1 MSLKTPVIAVFDI
14 GKTNKKVFLWSTT
27 FEMVFEKQQTFD
39 EIVDED
45 GFACEDLEALQQW
58 IVSTFTE
65 LCQMPEF
72 DLIGLNF
79 SAYGASFVYVDRM
92 GEPVAPL
99 YNYLKPVFKDF
110 SYADF
115 GGESEFA
122 RKTASPILGNLNSGL
137 QVYGS
142 TFKPFWPE
150 VFKALHFPNYLA
162 SLFTGKFLSEITSI
176 GCHTAL
182 WDFDKGQYHHWVS
195 VIEDK
200 LAPISS
206 LANLEID
213 GIKYGLGLHDSSAA
227 LVPYLRSMSSDFV
240 LLSTGTW
247 CIAMHPFN
255 GSPLTSDEL
264 ANDVLCYL
272 QPNGKPVKASR
283 LFGGHFHEEQ
293 VARMEKH
300 FGGSFKDCRFS
311 DTVFELN
318 PRESSSVF
326 ECAFASRDL
335 NDFPDLTS
343 AYDQFMVD
351 LVGQQIFSLNLL
363 LKDAP
368 VKQLLVDGGFSKNEW
383 YMRLLA
389 RAFPTLEVYAAEV
402 AQASALGAAL
412 LVYEGETPNNLIQKK
427 RY

>member
-1 MSLKTPVIAVFDI
+1 MRLRTPVIAVFDI
-14 GKTNKKVFLWSTT
+14 GKTNKKVFLWSTS
-27 FEMVFEKQQTFD
+27 FEIVFEKQQTFD

-45 GFACEDLEALQQW
+45 GFACEDLGALQQW
-58 IVSTFTE
+58 IVSTFTA
-65 LCQMPEF
+65 LCQLPEF
-72 DLIGLNF
+72 EIIGLNF
-79 SAYGASFVYVDRM
+79 SAYGASFVYVNGAGD
-92 GEPVAPL
+92 PVAPL
-99 YNYLKPVFKDF
+99 YNYLKPVSTPFP
-110 SYADF
+110 YVDF
-115 GGESEFA
+115 GGEDAFA

-137 QVYGS
+137 QVYAS
-142 TFKPFWPE
+142 TFRPFWAE

-162 SLFTGKFLSEITSI
+162 SLFSGKLHTDITSI

-182 WDFDKGQYHHWVS
+182 WDFDLGQYHPWVAT
-195 VIEDK
+195 IEDK
-200 LAPISS
+200 LAPISFAS
-206 LANLEID
+206 FEEID
-213 GIKYGLGLHDSSAA
+213 GITYGLGLHDSSAA
-227 LVPYLRSMSSDFV
+227 LVPYLRCISDDFV

-255 GSPLTSDEL
+255 ESPLTADEL
-264 ANDVLCYL
+264 AQDVLCFL

-293 VARMEKH
+293 VARLEAH
-300 FGGSFKDCRFS
+300 FGGSFKDLTFS
-311 DTVFELN
+311 EQVFSLT
-318 PRESSSVF
+318 SAGSSVF
-326 ECAFASRDL
+326 ESAFAARDL
-335 NDFPDLTS
+335 TDFPDLAS

-368 VKQLLVDGGFSKNEW
+368 VKQLLVDGGFSRNEW

-389 RAFPTLEVYAAEV
+389 HAFPKLEVYAAEV

-412 LVYEGETPNNLIQKK
+412 MVYTGETPKDLIQLK

>member
-1 MSLKTPVIAVFDI
+1 MGLRTPVIAVFDI
-14 GKTNKKVFLWSTT
+14 GKTNKKVFLWNTA
-27 FEMVFEKQQTFD
+27 FQIVFEKQQVFP
-39 EIVDED
+39 ELMDED
-45 GFACEDLEALQQW
+45 GFPCEDLASLQTW
-58 IVSTFTE
+58 IVSSFME
-65 LCQMPEF
+65 ICQNPEF
-72 DLIGLNF
+72 KLIGLNF
-79 SAYGASFVYVDRM
+79 SAYGASFVYVDRT

-99 YNYLKPVFKDF
+99 YNYLKPFELDF
-110 SYADF
+110 PYANY
-115 GGESEFA
+115 GGEAEFA

-137 QVYGS
+137 QVYAARL
-142 TFKPFWPE
+142 KPFWSE
-150 VFKALHFPNYLA
+150 VFKAFHFPNYLA

-182 WDFDKGQYHHWVS
+182 WDFDTGNYHPWVDR
-195 VIEDK
+195 IEDR
-200 LAPISS
+200 LAPIS
-206 LANLEID
+206 AQAFEKID
-213 GIKYGLGLHDSSAA
+213 GVNYGLGLHDSSAA
-227 LVPYLRSMSSDFV
+227 LVPYLRSVSDEFV

-255 GSPLTSDEL
+255 ESPLTSKEL
-264 ANDVLCYL
+264 AQDVLCYL
-272 QPNGKPVKASR
+272 QPNGKLVKASR

-300 FGGSFKDCRFS
+300 FGGSFKELKFTER
-311 DTVFELN
+311 VFDLKAA
-318 PRESSSVF
+318 SSSVF

-335 NDFPDLTS
+335 DDFEDLAS

-351 LVGQQIFSLNLL
+351 LVGQQICSLNLL
-363 LKDAP
+363 LNDAP

-389 RAFPTLEVYAAEV
+389 RAYPAMEIYAAEV

-412 LVYEGETPNNLIQKK
+412 MVYEGETPKDLIQLK

>member
-27 FEMVFEKQQTFD
+27 FEIVFEKQQTFD

-45 GFACEDLEALQQW
+45 GFACEDLGALQQW
-58 IVSTFTE
+58 IVSTFAE
-65 LCQMPEF
+65 LCQLPEF
-72 DLIGLNF
+72 EIIGLNF
-79 SAYGASFVYVDRM
+79 SAYGASIVYVDRV
-92 GEPVAPL
+92 GEPLAPL
-99 YNYLKPVFKDF
+99 YNYLKPVSKSFP
-110 SYADF
+110 YTEY
-115 GGESEFA
+115 GGEDEFA

-137 QVYGS
+137 QVYES
-142 TFKPFWPE
+142 TFRSFWPE
-150 VFKALHFPNYLA
+150 VFKAVHFPNYLA
-162 SLFTGKFLSEITSI
+162 SLFTGRLVSEITSI

-182 WDFDKGQYHHWVS
+182 WDFDLGQYHPWVAT
-195 VIEDK
+195 IQDQ
-200 LAPISS
+200 LAPISTEAF
-206 LANLEID
+206 LPID
-213 GIKYGLGLHDSSAA
+213 GINYGLGLHDSSAA
-227 LVPYLRSMSSDFV
+227 LVPYLRSISDEFV

-255 GSPLTSDEL
+255 ESPLSAEEL
-264 ANDVLCYL
+264 AEDVLCYL

-293 VARMEKH
+293 VARMEAH
-300 FGGSFKDCRFS
+300 FGGSYHDLTFS
-311 DTVFELN
+311 ERVFSLSS
-318 PRESSSVF
+318 RSSSVF

-335 NDFPDLTS
+335 HDFPDLAS

-351 LVGQQIFSLNLL
+351 LVGQQLHSLNLL

-389 RAFPTLEVYAAEV
+389 HALPEVEVYAAEV

-412 LVYEGETPNNLIQKK
+412 MVYEGETPKDLIQLK
-427 RY
+427 RF

>member
-1 MSLKTPVIAVFDI
+1 MSVKTPVIAVFDI
-14 GKTNKKVFLWSTT
+14 GKTNKKVFLWSTS
-27 FEMVFEKQQTFD
+27 FEVVFEKQQHFV

-45 GFACEDLEALQQW
+45 GFACDDLTSLQQW

-65 LCQMPEF
+65 LSQMPEF
-72 DLIGLNF
+72 ELIGLNF

-99 YNYLKPVFKDF
+99 YNYLKPITSSFP
-110 SYADF
+110 YADF
-115 GGESEFA
+115 EGEEEFA

-142 TFKPFWPE
+142 TLKPFWPE

-182 WDFDKGQYHHWVS
+182 WDFDKGQYHPWVS
-195 VIEDK
+195 HIEEK
-200 LAPISS
+200 LAPISNEAS
-206 LANLEID
+206 LEID
-213 GIKYGLGLHDSSAA
+213 GIHYGLGLHDSSAA
-227 LVPYLRSMSSDFV
+227 LVPYLRSVSADFV

-255 GSPLTSDEL
+255 GSSLTSVEL

-300 FGGSFKDCRFS
+300 FGGSFTDLKFS
-311 DTVFELN
+311 DEIYELN
-318 PRESSSVF
+318 PRASSVF

-335 NDFPDLTS
+335 NDFPDLAS

-368 VKQLLVDGGFSKNEW
+368 VKQLLVDGGFSKNER

-389 RAFPTLEVYAAEV
+389 RAFPALEVYAAEV

-412 LVYEGETPNNLIQKK
+412 MVYKGETPKNLIQLK

>member
-1 MSLKTPVIAVFDI
+1 MSVKTPVIAVFDI
-14 GKTNKKVFLWSTT
+14 GKTNKKVFLWDTS
-27 FEMVFEKQQTFD
+27 FQIVFEKQQHFA
-39 EIVDED
+39 EMVDED
-45 GFACEDLEALQQW
+45 GFPCEDLPALQQW

-72 DLIGLNF
+72 ELIGLNF
-79 SAYGASFVYVDRM
+79 SAYGASFVYVDRT

-99 YNYLKPVFKDF
+99 YNYLKPMAAPFP
-110 SYADF
+110 YADF
-115 GGESEFA
+115 GGEAEFA

-137 QVYGS
+137 QVYAARS
-142 TFKPFWPE
+142 KPFWSE
-150 VFKALHFPNYLA
+150 VFKAFHFPNYLA

-182 WDFDKGQYHHWVS
+182 WDFDKGQYHPWVS
-195 VIEDK
+195 SIEDK
-200 LAPISS
+200 LAPIASE
-206 LANLEID
+206 ANIEID
-213 GIKYGLGLHDSSAA
+213 GINYGFGLHDSSAA
-227 LVPYLRSMSSDFV
+227 LVPYLRSISDEFV

-255 GSPLTSDEL
+255 ESPLTADEL

-293 VARMEKH
+293 LAMMEQH
-300 FGGSFKDCRFS
+300 FGGSFKDLKFS
-311 DTVFELN
+311 DEVYELK
-318 PRESSSVF
+318 SKASSVF
-326 ECAFASRDL
+326 ECAFASRNLTDFTDL
-335 NDFPDLTS
+335 AS

-351 LVGQQIFSLNLL
+351 LVGQQIYSLNLL
-363 LKDAP
+363 LKEAP

-389 RAFPTLEVYAAEV
+389 HAFPKLEVYAAEV

-412 LVYEGETPNNLIQKK
+412 MVYAGETPKDLIQLK

>member
-27 FEMVFEKQQTFD
+27 FEIVFEKQQTFD

-45 GFACEDLEALQQW
+45 GFACEDLGALQQW
-58 IVSTFTE
+58 IVSTFAE
-65 LCQMPEF
+65 LCQLPEF
-72 DLIGLNF
+72 EIIGLNF
-79 SAYGASFVYVDRM
+79 SAYGASIVYVDRV
-92 GEPVAPL
+92 GEPLAPL
-99 YNYLKPVFKDF
+99 YNYLKPVSKSFP
-110 SYADF
+110 YTEY
-115 GGESEFA
+115 GGEEEFA

-137 QVYGS
+137 QVYES
-142 TFKPFWPE
+142 TFRSFWPE
-150 VFKALHFPNYLA
+150 VFKAVHFPNYLA
-162 SLFTGKFLSEITSI
+162 SLFTGRLVSEITSI

-182 WDFDKGQYHHWVS
+182 WDFDLGQYHPWVAT
-195 VIEDK
+195 IQDQ
-200 LAPISS
+200 LAPISTEAF
-206 LANLEID
+206 LPID
-213 GIKYGLGLHDSSAA
+213 GINYGLGLHDSSAA
-227 LVPYLRSMSSDFV
+227 LVPYLRSISDEFV

-255 GSPLTSDEL
+255 ESPLSAEEL
-264 ANDVLCYL
+264 AEDVLCYL

-293 VARMEKH
+293 VARMEAH
-300 FGGSFKDCRFS
+300 FGGSYHDLTFS
-311 DTVFELN
+311 ERVFSLSS
-318 PRESSSVF
+318 RSSSVF

-335 NDFPDLTS
+335 HDFPDLAS

-351 LVGQQIFSLNLL
+351 LVGQQLHSLNLL

-389 RAFPTLEVYAAEV
+389 HALPEVEVYAAEV

-412 LVYEGETPNNLIQKK
+412 MVYEGETPKNLIQLK
-427 RY
+427 RF

>member
-1 MSLKTPVIAVFDI
+1 MSVKTPVIAVFDI
-14 GKTNKKVFLWSTT
+14 GKTNKKVFLWSTA
-27 FEMVFEKQQTFD
+27 FEIMFEKQQVFA
-39 EIVDED
+39 EIQDED
-45 GFACEDLEALQQW
+45 GFACEDLAALQQW
-58 IVSTFTE
+58 IVSTFAE

-72 DLIGLNF
+72 EIIGLNF
-79 SAYGASFVYVDRM
+79 SAYGASFVYVNRAGDPIA
-92 GEPVAPL
+92 PV
-99 YNYLKPVFKDF
+99 YNYLKPISTPFP
-110 SYADF
+110 YADY

-137 QVYGS
+137 QVREAS
-142 TFKPFWPE
+142 FKPFWLE

-162 SLFTGKFLSEITSI
+162 SLFTGRLVSEITSI

-182 WDFDKGQYHHWVS
+182 WDFDEGQYHPWIS
-195 VIEDK
+195 LIEDK
-200 LAPISS
+200 LAPISRE
-206 LANLEID
+206 AFQEID
-213 GIKYGLGLHDSSAA
+213 GINYGFGLHDSSAA
-227 LVPYLRSMSSDFV
+227 LVPYLRSVSDEFV

-255 GSPLTSDEL
+255 ESPLTSDGL

-293 VARMEKH
+293 VARMEAH
-300 FGGSFKDCRFS
+300 FGGSYQACVFS
-311 DTVFELN
+311 ERVFALSPAN
-318 PRESSSVF
+318 SSVF

-335 NDFPDLTS
+335 NDFPDLAS

-368 VKQLLVDGGFSKNEW
+368 VKQLLVDGGFSKNAW

-389 RAFPTLEVYAAEV
+389 HALVDIEVYAAEV

-412 LVYEGETPNNLIQKK
+412 LVYTGETPKNLVQLK

>member
-1 MSLKTPVIAVFDI
+1 MSLRTPVIAVFDI
-14 GKTNKKVFLWSTT
+14 GKTNKKVFLWNTA
-27 FEMVFEKQQTFD
+27 FLIVFEKQQHFA
-39 EIVDED
+39 EITDED
-45 GFACEDLEALQQW
+45 GFACEDLAALQQW

-65 LCQMPEF
+65 ICQMPEF
-72 DLIGLNF
+72 ELIGLNF

-99 YNYLKPVFKDF
+99 YNYLKPVSTPFP
-110 SYADF
+110 YADF

-137 QVYGS
+137 QVYAA
-142 TFKPFWPE
+142 TFKPFWSE
-150 VFKALHFPNYLA
+150 VFQALHLPNYLA
-162 SLFTGKFLSEITSI
+162 SLFTGRFLSEITSI

-182 WDFDKGQYHHWVS
+182 WDFDLGAYHTWVS
-195 VIEDK
+195 TIEDR

-206 LANLEID
+206 VAYAEID
-213 GIKYGLGLHDSSAA
+213 GIHYGLGLHDSSAA
-227 LVPYLRSMSSDFV
+227 LVPYLRSISEEFV

-255 GSPLTSDEL
+255 ESPLTSDEL
-264 ANDVLCYL
+264 AQDVLCYL

-300 FGGSFKDCRFS
+300 FGGSYKDLFFS
-311 DTVFELN
+311 EHVFSLVAA
-318 PRESSSVF
+318 SSSVY
-326 ECAFASRDL
+326 ESAFASRDL
-335 NDFPDLTS
+335 DDFADLAS
-343 AYDQFMVD
+343 AYNQFMVD

-389 RAFPTLEVYAAEV
+389 HAFPELEVYAAEV

-412 LVYEGETPNNLIQKK
+412 MVYTGEVPQNLIQLK

>member
-1 MSLKTPVIAVFDI
+1 MSVKTPVIAVFDI
-14 GKTNKKVFLWSTT
+14 GKTNKKVFLWDTS
-27 FEMVFEKQQTFD
+27 FQIVFEKQQHFA

-45 GFACEDLEALQQW
+45 GFACEDLAALQQW

-65 LCQMPEF
+65 ICQMPEF
-72 DLIGLNF
+72 ELIGLNF

-99 YNYLKPVFKDF
+99 YNYLKPATVPFP
-110 SYADF
+110 YADF

-122 RKTASPILGNLNSGL
+122 RRTASPILGNLNSGL
-137 QVYGS
+137 QVYAA
-142 TFKPFWPE
+142 TYKLFWPE
-150 VFKALHFPNYLA
+150 VFQALHLPNYLA
-162 SLFTGKFLSEITSI
+162 SLFTGRFLSEITSI

-182 WDFDKGQYHHWVS
+182 WDFDLGQYHHWVS
-195 VIEDK
+195 TIEDR

-206 LANLEID
+206 VAFEEID
-213 GIKYGLGLHDSSAA
+213 GIHYGLGLHDSSAA
-227 LVPYLRSMSSDFV
+227 LVPYLRSISEDFV

-255 GSPLTSDEL
+255 DSPLTSNEL

-272 QPNGKPVKASR
+272 QPNGKSVKASR

-293 VARMEKH
+293 VARLEQH
-300 FGGSFKDCRFS
+300 FGGSYKDLKFS
-311 DTVFELN
+311 DEVYVLK
-318 PRESSSVF
+318 PKASSVF
-326 ECAFASRDL
+326 ECSFASRNLDDFTDL
-335 NDFPDLTS
+335 AS

-363 LKDAP
+363 LKDAS

-389 RAFPTLEVYAAEV
+389 HAFPKLEVYAAEV

-412 LVYEGETPNNLIQKK
+412 MVYKGEIPKNLIQLK

>member
-1 MSLKTPVIAVFDI
+1 MRLRTPVIAVFDI
-14 GKTNKKVFLWSTT
+14 GKTNKKVFLWSTA
-27 FEMVFEKQQTFD
+27 FEIVFEKQQTFD

-45 GFACEDLEALQQW
+45 GFACEDLAALQQW
-58 IVSTFTE
+58 IIDTFTE

-72 DLIGLNF
+72 ELIGLNF
-79 SAYGASFVYVDRM
+79 SAYGASFVYVNGAGD
-92 GEPVAPL
+92 PVAPL
-99 YNYLKPVFKDF
+99 YNYLKPVSTPFP
-110 SYADF
+110 YTDF
-115 GGESEFA
+115 GGENEFA

-137 QVYGS
+137 QVYES
-142 TFKPFWPE
+142 TFRPFWSE

-162 SLFTGKFLSEITSI
+162 SLFTGRLVSEITSI

-182 WDFDKGQYHHWVS
+182 WDFDAGQYHPWVS
-195 VIEDK
+195 QIEDK
-200 LAPISS
+200 LAPISTEAS
-206 LANLEID
+206 LEID
-213 GIKYGLGLHDSSAA
+213 GIHYGLGLHDSSAA
-227 LVPYLRSMSSDFV
+227 LVPYLRCISEDFV

-255 GSPLTSDEL
+255 ESPLHADEL

-300 FGGSFKDCRFS
+300 FGGSFKDLKFS
-311 DTVFELN
+311 DRVFSLSGAN
-318 PRESSSVF
+318 SSIFES
-326 ECAFASRDL
+326 AFASRDL
-335 NDFPDLTS
+335 NDFPDLAS

-363 LKDAP
+363 LQDAP

-389 RAFPTLEVYAAEV
+389 RAFPELEVYAAEV

-412 LVYEGETPNNLIQKK
+412 MVYEGETPKNLIQLK

>member
-1 MSLKTPVIAVFDI
+1 MSVKTPVIAVFDI
-14 GKTNKKVFLWSTT
+14 GKTNKKVFLWNTA
-27 FEMVFEKQQTFD
+27 FQIVFEKQQHFA
-39 EIVDED
+39 EMVDEE
-45 GFACEDLEALQQW
+45 GFACEDLSALQQW
-58 IVSTFTE
+58 IVPTFTE

-72 DLIGLNF
+72 EITGLNF
-79 SAYGASFVYVDRM
+79 SAYGASFVYVDRV

-99 YNYLKPVFKDF
+99 YNYLKPVASPFP
-110 SYADF
+110 YADF
-115 GGESEFA
+115 GGEAEFA

-137 QVYGS
+137 QVYAS
-142 TFKPFWPE
+142 TFRDFWPE

-162 SLFTGKFLSEITSI
+162 SLFTGKHISEITSI

-182 WDFDKGQYHHWVS
+182 WDFDLGQYHTWVS
-195 VIEDK
+195 AIEDW
-200 LAPISS
+200 LAPI
-206 LANLEID
+206 ATQAFLEID
-213 GIKYGLGLHDSSAA
+213 GIKYGFGLHDSSAA
-227 LVPYLRSMSSDFV
+227 LVPYLRSMQDEFV

-255 GSPLTSDEL
+255 DSPLTDDEL
-264 ANDVLCYL
+264 AKDVLCYL

-300 FGGSFKDCRFS
+300 FGGSYKDCRFS
-311 DTVFELN
+311 NSVFALK
-318 PRESSSVF
+318 PRASSVF

-335 NDFPDLTS
+335 NDFPDLAS

-363 LKDAP
+363 LKEAP
-368 VKQLLVDGGFSKNEW
+368 VKQLLVDGGFSQNEW

-389 RAFPTLEVYAAEV
+389 RALPDIEVYAAEV

-412 LVYEGETPNNLIQKK
+412 QVYTGETPQNLIQLK
-427 RY
+427 R

>member
-1 MSLKTPVIAVFDI
+1 MRLRTPVIAVFDI
-14 GKTNKKVFLWSTT
+14 GKTNKKVFLWSPT
-27 FEMVFEKQQTFD
+27 FEIVFEKQQTFD

-45 GFACEDLEALQQW
+45 GFACEDLAALQQW
-58 IVSTFTE
+58 IVSTFSE

-72 DLIGLNF
+72 ELIGLNF
-79 SAYGASFVYVDRM
+79 SAYGASFVYVNGAGD
-92 GEPVAPL
+92 PVAPL
-99 YNYLKPVFKDF
+99 YNYLKPVSTPFP
-110 SYADF
+110 YMDF
-115 GGESEFA
+115 GGENEFA

-137 QVYGS
+137 QVYES
-142 TFKPFWPE
+142 TFRPFWAE
-150 VFKALHFPNYLA
+150 VFRTLHFPNYLA
-162 SLFTGKFLSEITSI
+162 SLFTGRLVSEITSI

-182 WDFDKGQYHHWVS
+182 WDFDAGQYHPWVS
-195 VIEDK
+195 QIEDK
-200 LAPISS
+200 LAPISTEAS
-206 LANLEID
+206 LEID
-213 GIKYGLGLHDSSAA
+213 GIHYGLGLHDSSAA
-227 LVPYLRSMSSDFV
+227 LVPYLRCISEDFV

-255 GSPLTSDEL
+255 ESPLHADEL

-300 FGGSFKDCRFS
+300 FGGSFKDLKFS
-311 DTVFELN
+311 DRVFSLSGAN
-318 PRESSSVF
+318 SSIFES
-326 ECAFASRDL
+326 AFASRDL
-335 NDFPDLTS
+335 NDFPDLAS

-351 LVGQQIFSLNLL
+351 LLGQQIFSLNLL

-389 RAFPTLEVYAAEV
+389 RAFPELEVYAAEV

-412 LVYEGETPNNLIQKK
+412 MVYEGETPKNLIQLK

>member
-1 MSLKTPVIAVFDI
+1 MRLRTPVIAVFDI

-27 FEMVFEKQQTFD
+27 FEIVFEKQQTFD

-45 GFACEDLEALQQW
+45 GFACEDLAALQQW
-58 IVSTFTE
+58 IVSTFSE

-72 DLIGLNF
+72 ELIGLNF
-79 SAYGASFVYVDRM
+79 SAYGASFVYVNGAGD
-92 GEPVAPL
+92 PVAPL
-99 YNYLKPVFKDF
+99 YNYLKPVSTPFP
-110 SYADF
+110 YMDF
-115 GGESEFA
+115 GGENEFA

-137 QVYGS
+137 QVYES
-142 TFKPFWPE
+142 TFRPFWSE

-162 SLFTGKFLSEITSI
+162 SLFTGRLVSEITSI

-182 WDFDKGQYHHWVS
+182 WDFDAGQYHPWVS
-195 VIEDK
+195 KIEDK
-200 LAPISS
+200 LAPISTES
-206 LANLEID
+206 SLEID
-213 GIKYGLGLHDSSAA
+213 GIHYGLGLHDSSAA
-227 LVPYLRSMSSDFV
+227 LVPYLRCISEDFV

-255 GSPLTSDEL
+255 GSPLHADEL

-300 FGGSFKDCRFS
+300 FGGSFKDLKFS
-311 DTVFELN
+311 DRVFSLSGAN
-318 PRESSSVF
+318 SSIFES
-326 ECAFASRDL
+326 AFASRDL
-335 NDFPDLTS
+335 NDFPDLAS

-363 LKDAP
+363 LQDAP

-389 RAFPTLEVYAAEV
+389 RAFPELEVYAAEV

-412 LVYEGETPNNLIQKK
+412 MVYEGETPKNLIQLK

>member
-1 MSLKTPVIAVFDI
+1 MSIKTPVIAVFDI
-14 GKTNKKVFLWSTT
+14 GKTNKKVFLWSTA
-27 FEMVFEKQQTFD
+27 FEVVFEKQQHFT

-45 GFACEDLEALQQW
+45 GFACEDLAALQQW

-72 DLIGLNF
+72 ELIGLNF

-99 YNYLKPVFKDF
+99 YNYLKPVSRDF

-115 GGESEFA
+115 GGEAEFA

-137 QVYGS
+137 QVYAAS
-142 TFKPFWPE
+142 FQPFWPE

-182 WDFDKGQYHHWVS
+182 WDFDKGQYHAWVS

-206 LANLEID
+206 ESCLEID
-213 GIKYGLGLHDSSAA
+213 GIHYGLGLHDSSAA
-227 LVPYLRSMSSDFV
+227 LVPYLRSMSADFV

-300 FGGSFKDCRFS
+300 FGGSFKDLKFS
-311 DTVFELN
+311 DEVYELK
-318 PRESSSVF
+318 PKTASVF

-335 NDFPDLTS
+335 NDFPDLAS

-351 LVGQQIFSLNLL
+351 LVSQQIFSLNLL

-389 RAFPTLEVYAAEV
+389 QAFPEIEVYAAEV

-412 LVYEGETPNNLIQKK
+412 LVYEGETPKNLIQLK

>member
-14 GKTNKKVFLWSTT
+14 GKTNKKVFLWSTS
-27 FEMVFEKQQTFD
+27 FEIVFEKQQTFD

-45 GFACEDLEALQQW
+45 GYACEDLGVLQQW
-58 IVSTFTE
+58 IVSTFAE
-65 LCQMPEF
+65 LCQLPEF
-72 DLIGLNF
+72 ELIGLNF
-79 SAYGASFVYVDRM
+79 SAYGASFVYVDRV

-99 YNYLKPVFKDF
+99 YNYLKPVIKPFP
-110 SYADF
+110 YADF

-137 QVYGS
+137 QVYES
-142 TFKPFWPE
+142 TFRPFWPE
-150 VFKALHFPNYLA
+150 VFKAVHFPNYLA
-162 SLFTGKFLSEITSI
+162 SLFTGRLVSEITSI

-182 WDFDKGQYHHWVS
+182 WDFDSGQYHPWVS
-195 VIEDK
+195 AIQDR
-200 LAPISS
+200 LAPISTEAF
-206 LANLEID
+206 LPIDEIN
-213 GIKYGLGLHDSSAA
+213 YGLGLHDSSAA
-227 LVPYLRSMSSDFV
+227 LVPYLRSISDEFV

-255 GSPLTSDEL
+255 ESPLSAEDLEE
-264 ANDVLCYL
+264 DVLCYL

-300 FGGSFKDCRFS
+300 FGGSYKELTFPERVFS
-311 DTVFELN
+311 LSSKV
-318 PRESSSVF
+318 SSVF
-326 ECAFASRDL
+326 ECAFATRDL
-335 NDFPDLTS
+335 TDFPDLAS

-351 LVGQQIFSLNLL
+351 LVGQQLHSLDLL

-389 RAFPTLEVYAAEV
+389 QALPKVEVYAAEV

-412 LVYEGETPNNLIQKK
+412 MVYEGETPKDLIQLK
-427 RY
+427 RF

>member
-1 MSLKTPVIAVFDI
+1 MRLRTPVIGVFDI
-14 GKTNKKVFLWSTT
+14 GKTNKKVFLWSTA
-27 FEMVFEKQQTFD
+27 FEIVFEKQQTFD

-45 GFACEDLEALQQW
+45 GFACEDLAALQQW
-58 IVSTFTE
+58 IVSTFSE

-72 DLIGLNF
+72 ELIGLNF
-79 SAYGASFVYVDRM
+79 SAYGASFVYVNGAGD
-92 GEPVAPL
+92 PVAPL
-99 YNYLKPVFKDF
+99 YNYLKPVSTPFP
-110 SYADF
+110 YTDF
-115 GGESEFA
+115 GGENEFA

-137 QVYGS
+137 QVYES
-142 TFKPFWPE
+142 TFRPFWSE

-162 SLFTGKFLSEITSI
+162 SLFTGRLVSEITSI

-182 WDFDKGQYHHWVS
+182 WDFDAGQYHPWVS
-195 VIEDK
+195 KIEDK
-200 LAPISS
+200 LAPISTES
-206 LANLEID
+206 SLEID
-213 GIKYGLGLHDSSAA
+213 GIHYGLGLHDSSAA
-227 LVPYLRSMSSDFV
+227 LVPYLRCISEDFV

-255 GSPLTSDEL
+255 ESPLHADEL

-293 VARMEKH
+293 VVRMEKH
-300 FGGSFKDCRFS
+300 FGGSFKDLKFS
-311 DTVFELN
+311 DRVFSLSGAN
-318 PRESSSVF
+318 SSIFES
-326 ECAFASRDL
+326 AFASRDL
-335 NDFPDLTS
+335 NDFPDLAS

-389 RAFPTLEVYAAEV
+389 RAFPELEVYAAEV

-412 LVYEGETPNNLIQKK
+412 MVYEGETPKNLIQLK

>member
-27 FEMVFEKQQTFD
+27 FEIVFEKQQTFD

-45 GFACEDLEALQQW
+45 GFACEDLGALQQW
-58 IVSTFTE
+58 IVSTFAE
-65 LCQMPEF
+65 LCQLPEF
-72 DLIGLNF
+72 EIIGLNF
-79 SAYGASFVYVDRM
+79 SAYGASIVYVDRV
-92 GEPVAPL
+92 GEPLAPL
-99 YNYLKPVFKDF
+99 YNYLKPVSKSFP
-110 SYADF
+110 YTEY
-115 GGESEFA
+115 GGEDEFA

-137 QVYGS
+137 QVYES
-142 TFKPFWPE
+142 TFRSFWPE
-150 VFKALHFPNYLA
+150 VFKAVHFPNYLA
-162 SLFTGKFLSEITSI
+162 SLFTGRLVSEITSI

-182 WDFDKGQYHHWVS
+182 WDFDLGQYHPWVAT
-195 VIEDK
+195 IQDQ
-200 LAPISS
+200 LAPISTEAF
-206 LANLEID
+206 LPID
-213 GIKYGLGLHDSSAA
+213 GINYGLGLHDSSAA
-227 LVPYLRSMSSDFV
+227 LVPYLRSISDEFV

-255 GSPLTSDEL
+255 ESPLSAEEL
-264 ANDVLCYL
+264 AEDVLCYL

-293 VARMEKH
+293 VARMEAH
-300 FGGSFKDCRFS
+300 FGGSYHDLTFS
-311 DTVFELN
+311 ERVFSLSS
-318 PRESSSVF
+318 RSSSVF

-335 NDFPDLTS
+335 HDFPDLAS

-351 LVGQQIFSLNLL
+351 LVGQQLHSLNLL

-383 YMRLLA
+383 YMCLLA
-389 RAFPTLEVYAAEV
+389 HALPEVEVYAAEV

-412 LVYEGETPNNLIQKK
+412 MVYEGETPKNLIQLK
-427 RY
+427 RF

>member
-1 MSLKTPVIAVFDI
+1 MSSKTPVIAVFDI
-14 GKTNKKVFLWSTT
+14 GRTNKKVFLWNTA
-27 FEMVFEKQQTFD
+27 FQIVFEKQQHFA
-39 EIVDED
+39 EIQDED
-45 GFACEDLEALQQW
+45 GFACEDLAALQQW

-72 DLIGLNF
+72 EIIGLNF

-99 YNYLKPVFKDF
+99 YNYLKPVSTPFP
-110 SYADF
+110 YADY
-115 GGESEFA
+115 GGEGEFA

-137 QVYGS
+137 QVYAS
-142 TFKPFWPE
+142 TFRAFWPE
-150 VFKALHFPNYLA
+150 VFKALHLPTYLA
-162 SLFTGKFLSEITSI
+162 SLFTGKLLSEITSI

-182 WDFDKGQYHHWVS
+182 WDFDEGQYHTWVS

-200 LAPISS
+200 LAPMSAQTS
-206 LANLEID
+206 LEID
-213 GIKYGLGLHDSSAA
+213 GIHYGLGLHDSSAA
-227 LVPYLRSMSSDFV
+227 LVPYLRSRQDEFV

-255 GSPLTSDEL
+255 KSPLTADEL

-283 LFGGHFHEEQ
+283 LFGGHFHDEQ
-293 VARMEKH
+293 VARMEGH
-300 FGGSFKDCRFS
+300 FGGSFLDLRFS
-311 DTVFELN
+311 ERVFSLSGSV
-318 PRESSSVF
+318 SSPF
-326 ECAFASRDL
+326 ECAFAARNL
-335 NDFPDLTS
+335 NDFPDLAS

-351 LVGQQIFSLNLL
+351 LVSQQIYSLNLL

-389 RAFPTLEVYAAEV
+389 NAFPTVEIYAAEV

-412 LVYEGETPNNLIQKK
+412 LVYEGEIPQNLIQLK
-427 RY
+427 RF

>member
-1 MSLKTPVIAVFDI
+1 MRLRTPVIAVFDI
-14 GKTNKKVFLWSTT
+14 GKTNKKVFLWSTA
-27 FEMVFEKQQTFD
+27 FEIVFEKQQTFD

-45 GFACEDLEALQQW
+45 GFACEDLAALQQW
-58 IVSTFTE
+58 IVSTFSE

-72 DLIGLNF
+72 ELIGLNF
-79 SAYGASFVYVDRM
+79 SAYGASFVYVNGAGD
-92 GEPVAPL
+92 PVAPL
-99 YNYLKPVFKDF
+99 YNYLKPVSTPFPYK
-110 SYADF
+110 DF
-115 GGESEFA
+115 GGENEFA

-137 QVYGS
+137 QVYES
-142 TFKPFWPE
+142 TFRPFWSE

-162 SLFTGKFLSEITSI
+162 SLFTGRLVSEITSI

-182 WDFDKGQYHHWVS
+182 WDFDAGQYHPWVS
-195 VIEDK
+195 KIEDK
-200 LAPISS
+200 LAPISTES
-206 LANLEID
+206 SLEID
-213 GIKYGLGLHDSSAA
+213 GIHYGLGLHDSSAA
-227 LVPYLRSMSSDFV
+227 LVPYLRSISDNFV

-255 GSPLTSDEL
+255 ESPLHADEL

-300 FGGSFKDCRFS
+300 FGGSFKDLKFS
-311 DTVFELN
+311 DRVFSLSGAN
-318 PRESSSVF
+318 SSIFES
-326 ECAFASRDL
+326 AFASRDL
-335 NDFPDLTS
+335 NDFPDLAS

-363 LKDAP
+363 LQDAP

-389 RAFPTLEVYAAEV
+389 RAFPELEVYAAEV

-412 LVYEGETPNNLIQKK
+412 MVYEGETPKNLIQLK

>member
-1 MSLKTPVIAVFDI
+1 MSLRTPVIAVFDI
-14 GKTNKKVFLWSTT
+14 GKTNKKVFLWDTA
-27 FEMVFEKQQTFD
+27 FQIVFEKQQHFE
-39 EIVDED
+39 EITDED
-45 GFACEDLEALQQW
+45 GFACEDLAALQQW
-58 IVSTFTE
+58 IITTFTE

-72 DLIGLNF
+72 ELIGLNF
-79 SAYGASFVYVDRM
+79 SAYGASFVYVDRT

-99 YNYLKPVFKDF
+99 YNYLKPVTTPFP
-110 SYADF
+110 YADF
-115 GGESEFA
+115 GGEPEFA

-137 QVYGS
+137 QVYGA
-142 TFKPFWPE
+142 TLKPFWSE
-150 VFKALHFPNYLA
+150 VFQALHFPNYLA
-162 SLFTGKFLSEITSI
+162 SLFTGKFFSEITSI

-182 WDFDKGQYHHWVS
+182 WDFDSGQYHPWVS

-206 LANLEID
+206 EPSLEID
-213 GIKYGLGLHDSSAA
+213 GIRYGLGLHDSSAA
-227 LVPYLRSMSSDFV
+227 LVPYLRSLQEEFV

-255 GSPLTSDEL
+255 ESPLSSDEL

-293 VARMEKH
+293 VARMEAH
-300 FGGSFKDCRFS
+300 FGGSFRDLKFS
-311 DTVFELN
+311 NEVYELK
-318 PRESSSVF
+318 PKASSVF
-326 ECAFASRDL
+326 ESTFASRNL
-335 NDFPDLTS
+335 ADFPNLAS

-389 RAFPTLEVYAAEV
+389 HAFPTLEVYAAEV

-412 LVYEGETPNNLIQKK
+412 MVYEGETPQNLIQLK

>member
-27 FEMVFEKQQTFD
+27 FEIVFEKQQTFD

-45 GFACEDLEALQQW
+45 GFACEDLGALQQW
-58 IVSTFTE
+58 IVSTFAE
-65 LCQMPEF
+65 LCQLPEF
-72 DLIGLNF
+72 EIIGLNF
-79 SAYGASFVYVDRM
+79 SAYGASIVYVDRV
-92 GEPVAPL
+92 GEPLAPL
-99 YNYLKPVFKDF
+99 YNYLKPVSKSFP
-110 SYADF
+110 YTEY
-115 GGESEFA
+115 GGEDEFA

-137 QVYGS
+137 QVYES
-142 TFKPFWPE
+142 TFRSFWPE
-150 VFKALHFPNYLA
+150 VFKAVHFPNYLA
-162 SLFTGKFLSEITSI
+162 SLFTGRLVSEITSI

-182 WDFDKGQYHHWVS
+182 WDFDLGQYHPWVAT
-195 VIEDK
+195 IQDQ
-200 LAPISS
+200 LAPISTEAF
-206 LANLEID
+206 LPID
-213 GIKYGLGLHDSSAA
+213 GINYGLGLHDSSAA
-227 LVPYLRSMSSDFV
+227 LVPYLRSISDEFV

-255 GSPLTSDEL
+255 ESPLSAEEL
-264 ANDVLCYL
+264 AQDVLCYL

-293 VARMEKH
+293 VARMEAH
-300 FGGSFKDCRFS
+300 FGGSYHDLTFS
-311 DTVFELN
+311 ERVFSMTS
-318 PRESSSVF
+318 RDSSVF

-335 NDFPDLTS
+335 HDFPDLAS

-351 LVGQQIFSLNLL
+351 LVGQQLHSLNLL

-383 YMRLLA
+383 YMCLLA
-389 RAFPTLEVYAAEV
+389 HALPEVEVYAAEV

-412 LVYEGETPNNLIQKK
+412 MVYEGETPKDLIQLK
-427 RY
+427 RF

>member
-27 FEMVFEKQQTFD
+27 FDIVFEKQQTFE

-45 GFACEDLEALQQW
+45 GFACEDLGALQQW
-58 IVSTFTE
+58 IVSTFAE
-65 LCQMPEF
+65 LCQLPEF
-72 DLIGLNF
+72 EIIGLNF
-79 SAYGASFVYVDRM
+79 SAYGASFVYVDRV

-99 YNYLKPVFKDF
+99 YNYLKLVTKPFP
-110 SYADF
+110 YAEY
-115 GGESEFA
+115 GGEEEFA

-137 QVYGS
+137 QVYES
-142 TFKPFWPE
+142 TFRPFWPE
-150 VFKALHFPNYLA
+150 VFKAVHFPNYLA
-162 SLFTGKFLSEITSI
+162 SLFTGRLVSEITSI

-182 WDFDKGQYHHWVS
+182 WDFDLSQYHPWVS
-195 VIEDK
+195 SIQDQ
-200 LAPISS
+200 LAPISTEAY
-206 LANLEID
+206 LPID
-213 GIKYGLGLHDSSAA
+213 GINYGLGLHDSSAA
-227 LVPYLRSMSSDFV
+227 FVPYLRSISDEFV

-255 GSPLTSDEL
+255 ESPLSAEEL
-264 ANDVLCYL
+264 AQDVLCYL

-283 LFGGHFHEEQ
+283 LFGGYFHEEQ
-293 VARMEKH
+293 VARMEAH
-300 FGGSFKDCRFS
+300 FGGSYQELTFS
-311 DTVFELN
+311 ERVFSLSS
-318 PRESSSVF
+318 RSSSVF
-326 ECAFASRDL
+326 DCAFASRDL
-335 NDFPDLTS
+335 HDFPDLAS

-351 LVGQQIFSLNLL
+351 LVGQQLRSLDLL

-389 RAFPTLEVYAAEV
+389 HALPEVEVYAAEV

-412 LVYEGETPNNLIQKK
+412 MVYEGDTPKDLIQLK
-427 RY
+427 RF

>member
-1 MSLKTPVIAVFDI
+1 MSVKTPVIAVFDI
-14 GKTNKKVFLWSTT
+14 GKTNKKVFLWDTA
-27 FEMVFEKQQTFD
+27 FQIVFEKQQHFG

-45 GFACEDLEALQQW
+45 GFACEDLPALQQW
-58 IVSTFTE
+58 IIQTFTE

-79 SAYGASFVYVDRM
+79 SAYGASFVYVDRT

-99 YNYLKPVFKDF
+99 YNYLKPVSGPFP
-110 SYADF
+110 YADF
-115 GGESEFA
+115 GGEAEFA

-137 QVYGS
+137 QVFAALNGA
-142 TFKPFWPE
+142 FWPE
-150 VFKALHFPNYLA
+150 VFQALHFPNYLA

-182 WDFDKGQYHHWVS
+182 WDFDKGQYHPWVS
-195 VIEDK
+195 AIEDK
-200 LAPISS
+200 LAKISGS
-206 LANLEID
+206 DSLEID
-213 GIKYGLGLHDSSAA
+213 GINYGLGLHDSSAA
-227 LVPYLRSMSSDFV
+227 LVPYLRTVSDEFV

-247 CIAMHPFN
+247 CISMHPFN
-255 GSPLTSDEL
+255 ESPLTADEL

-293 VARMEKH
+293 VARMEAH
-300 FGGSFKDCRFS
+300 FGGSYQDLKFS
-311 DTVFELN
+311 DEAYELK
-318 PRESSSVF
+318 PKASSVF
-326 ECAFASRDL
+326 ESAFASRNLTDFADL
-335 NDFPDLTS
+335 AS

-351 LVGQQIFSLNLL
+351 LVGQQICSLNLL

-389 RAFPTLEVYAAEV
+389 RAFPELEVYAAEV

-412 LVYEGETPNNLIQKK
+412 LVYKGELPQNLIQLK

>member
-27 FEMVFEKQQTFD
+27 FEIVFEKQQTFD

-45 GFACEDLEALQQW
+45 GFACEDLGALQQW
-58 IVSTFTE
+58 IVSTFAE
-65 LCQMPEF
+65 LCQLPEF
-72 DLIGLNF
+72 EIIGLNF
-79 SAYGASFVYVDRM
+79 SAYGASIVYVDRV
-92 GEPVAPL
+92 GEPLAPL
-99 YNYLKPVFKDF
+99 YNYLKPVSKSFP
-110 SYADF
+110 YTEY
-115 GGESEFA
+115 GGEDEFA

-137 QVYGS
+137 QVYES
-142 TFKPFWPE
+142 TFRSFWPE
-150 VFKALHFPNYLA
+150 VFKAVHFPNYLA
-162 SLFTGKFLSEITSI
+162 SLFTGRLVSEITSI

-182 WDFDKGQYHHWVS
+182 WDFDLGQYHPWVAT
-195 VIEDK
+195 IQDQ
-200 LAPISS
+200 LAPISTEAF
-206 LANLEID
+206 LPID
-213 GIKYGLGLHDSSAA
+213 GINYGLGLHDSSAA
-227 LVPYLRSMSSDFV
+227 LVPYLRSISDEFV

-255 GSPLTSDEL
+255 ESPLSAEEL
-264 ANDVLCYL
+264 AEDVLCYL

-293 VARMEKH
+293 VARMEAH
-300 FGGSFKDCRFS
+300 FGGSYHDLTFS
-311 DTVFELN
+311 ERVFSMTS
-318 PRESSSVF
+318 RDSSVF

-335 NDFPDLTS
+335 HDFPDLAS

-351 LVGQQIFSLNLL
+351 LVGQQLHSLDLL

-383 YMRLLA
+383 YMCLLA
-389 RAFPTLEVYAAEV
+389 HALPEVEVYAAEV

-412 LVYEGETPNNLIQKK
+412 MVYEGETPKNLIQLK
-427 RY
+427 RF

>member
-1 MSLKTPVIAVFDI
+1 MRLRTPVIAVFDI

-27 FEMVFEKQQTFD
+27 FEIVFEKQQTFD

-45 GFACEDLEALQQW
+45 GFACEDLAALQKW
-58 IVSTFTE
+58 IVSTFSE

-72 DLIGLNF
+72 ELIGLNF
-79 SAYGASFVYVDRM
+79 SAYGASFVYVNGAGD
-92 GEPVAPL
+92 PVAPL
-99 YNYLKPVFKDF
+99 YNYLKPVSTPFP
-110 SYADF
+110 YMDF
-115 GGESEFA
+115 GGENEFA

-137 QVYGS
+137 QVYES
-142 TFKPFWPE
+142 TFRPFWSE

-162 SLFTGKFLSEITSI
+162 SLFTGRLVSEITSI

-182 WDFDKGQYHHWVS
+182 WDFDAGQYHPWVS
-195 VIEDK
+195 QIEDK
-200 LAPISS
+200 LAPISTEAS
-206 LANLEID
+206 LEID
-213 GIKYGLGLHDSSAA
+213 GIHYGLGLHDSSAA
-227 LVPYLRSMSSDFV
+227 LVPYLRCISEDFV

-255 GSPLTSDEL
+255 ESPLHADEL

-283 LFGGHFHEEQ
+283 LFGGYFHEEQ

-300 FGGSFKDCRFS
+300 FGGSFKDLKFS
-311 DTVFELN
+311 DRVFSLSGAN
-318 PRESSSVF
+318 SSIFES
-326 ECAFASRDL
+326 AFASRDL
-335 NDFPDLTS
+335 NDFPDLAS

-363 LKDAP
+363 LQDAP

-389 RAFPTLEVYAAEV
+389 RAFPELEVYAAEV

-412 LVYEGETPNNLIQKK
+412 MVYEGETPKNLIQLK

>member
-1 MSLKTPVIAVFDI
+1 MQVY
-14 GKTNKKVFLWSTT
+14 
-27 FEMVFEKQQTFD
+27 E
-39 EIVDED
+39 
-45 GFACEDLEALQQW
+45 
-58 IVSTFTE
+58 STF
-65 LCQMPEF
+65 
-72 DLIGLNF
+72 
-79 SAYGASFVYVDRM
+79 R
-92 GEPVAPL
+92 
-99 YNYLKPVFKDF
+99 
-110 SYADF
+110 
-115 GGESEFA
+115 
-122 RKTASPILGNLNSGL
+122 
-137 QVYGS
+137 
-142 TFKPFWPE
+142 PFWPE
-150 VFKALHFPNYLA
+150 VFKAVHFPNYLA

-182 WDFDKGQYHHWVS
+182 WDFDKGQYHTWVS
-195 VIEDK
+195 AIEDK

-206 LANLEID
+206 AASLEID
-213 GIKYGLGLHDSSAA
+213 GIHYGLGLHDSSAA
-227 LVPYLRSMSSDFV
+227 LVPYLRSMSAEFV

-264 ANDVLCYL
+264 ANDVLCFL
-272 QPNGKPVKASR
+272 QPSGKPVKASR

-311 DTVFELN
+311 DSVFELN
-318 PRESSSVF
+318 PRTSSVF

-335 NDFPDLTS
+335 NDFPDLAS

-389 RAFPTLEVYAAEV
+389 RAFPALEVYAAEV

-412 LVYEGETPNNLIQKK
+412 LVYEGETPKNLIQLK